1 MCQVDNRINWDEIIS
16 LYNTIK
22 SLYALC
28 EETDPELQTNLQPLN
43 EFRAALD
50 HMMRIA
56 GIEKTEEY
64 KTKSAVDE
72 ATKLKS
78 HLRRALFDICDMLA
92 INYRTKIIDTLQDF
106 SVEEIHHAIPTYYS
120 EIRPRVEEISEN
132 IPELRTEKRFNSIEE
147 EETAVNDYPMV
158 IKELQGFNKTIIN
171 SIPSLIEIREKNA
184 LAIKKEK
191 RKELM
196 WQKIVPV
203 AGILIGAIIAVIGWF
218 IG

>member
-1 MCQVDNRINWDEIIS
+1 MCQSDNRINWDEIIS

-64 KTKSAVDE
+64 KEKSAVDE

-92 INYRTKIIDTLQDF
+92 INYRTKIINALQDF
-106 SVEEIHHAIPTYYS
+106 STEEIHHAIPTYYS

-132 IPELRTEKRFNSIEE
+132 ISELRTEKRFNSIEE
-147 EETAVNDYPMV
+147 EETAVNDYPMI
-158 IKELQGFNKTIIN
+158 IKELQGFNKAIVN
-171 SIPSLIEIREKNA
+171 SMPSLIEIHEKNVSS
-184 LAIKKEK
+184 LKMTEQKTFI
-191 RKELM
+191 
-196 WQKIVPV
+196 WQKILPV
-203 AGILIGAIIAVIGWF
+203 MSIVVGVV
-218 IG
+218 

>member
-72 ATKLKS
+72 VTKLKS

-92 INYRTKIIDTLQDF
+92 INYRTKIINTLQDF
-106 SVEEIHHAIPTYYS
+106 SVEEINHAIPTYYS

-184 LAIKKEK
+184 LTLKKEK